1 MNPYCNTFGTQYQ
14 LLYTGGS
21 NSIITKAGITGPFS
35 TNITSPPRS
44 ESVRYLWL
52 RTCVH
57 GMVQN
62 VPNDVHEGVTKS
74 LRDFTTK
81 LVFVVTS
88 SNCIPTIEVTV
99 NKLCSYKQH

>member
-1 MNPYCNTFGTQYQ
+1 MRYSTGGEIKRKAIVFGTGESERTHTAT
-14 LLYTGGS
+14 LLAPNTSYSIHAGGS
-21 NSIITKAGITGPFS
+21 NYIITKAGITGPFS
-35 TNITSPPRS
+35 TSITSPPRS

-74 LRDFTTK
+74 LRDF
-81 LVFVVTS
+81 V
-88 SNCIPTIEVTV
+88 C
-99 NKLCSYKQH
+99 CH